1 MVSTSCEKLQK
12 KEKMTFNLHNLKFIE
27 HLLYWTLLNTLNVLL
42 QLKFITT
49 LRGMIFSFKRAVPG
63 HTEDKIIK

>member
-1 MVSTSCEKLQK
+1 MI
-12 KEKMTFNLHNLKFIE
+12 FNLHNLKFIE
-27 HLLYWTLLNTLNVLL
+27 HLLCWTLLNTLNVLL

-49 LRGMIFSFKRAVPG
+49 LRGMIFSLTRTVSG